1 MADDKIRVLHIITRL
16 DRGGSADN
24 TLITVSSLDRRR
36 FDVALIAGR
45 TTNPSPKLSQAVN
58 KVEYEELSS
67 LIRPVNPVKDIVSFF
82 ALFRRIR
89 KGRYHIVHTHSSKAG
104 FLGRL
109 AAYFAGTPYIVHTPH
124 GHIFYGYYGRII
136 SWLFILLERFV
147 SRFTD
152 VIIGLT
158 GREVKEHLER
168 KIGKKSRFVVIP
180 SGVELERFFKFD
192 VDQKKV
198 KKELNIPAKAKVIG
212 SVGRLVPIKDPLNLI
227 IAGERIAKEYPEIHF
242 IWVGDGP
249 LRARA
254 EELARRASLPLTIT
268 GMKDDIRPYLAI
280 VDIFVLPSLNEGM
293 GRAAVE
299 AMAMGKPVVATK
311 VGGLPE
317 VVVEGETGFL
327 VPPADPDALAQAIL
341 SLLRYPDL
349 GERLG
354 RKGRERAS
362 LFSASRMV
370 KEIEKVYLELVGEGG
385 RE

>member
-1 MADDKIRVLHIITRL
+1 MSDRVKVLHIITRI
-16 DRGGSADN
+16 DRGGSSDEV
-24 TLITVSSLDRRR
+24 IIIVSNLDRKK
-36 FDVALIAGR
+36 FHPYLIVGK
-45 TTNPSPKLSQAVN
+45 TKDPTPKLIDIGGKIN
-58 KVEYEELSS
+58 YEELTT
-67 LIRPVNPVKDIVSFF
+67 LIRPINPVKDVLAFF
-82 ALFRRIR
+82 SLLKRIKR
-89 KGRYHIVHTHSSKAG
+89 EGYHIVHTHSSKAG

-158 GREVKEHLER
+158 EREVKEHLER

-192 VDQKKV
+192 VDRKKV